1 MIQTQGL
8 NDGGGVKIRTSSSGA
23 VHGGGGS
30 HTFSSPTIQVTTTTN
45 RMIYP
50 DTGIIPWMRY
60 LYIEFINDN
69 GKVFSIGGYDDSLA
83 IEVTGTK
90 TLASVGDTASI
101 VIYNLPMLDS
111 LKLVQ
116 QGYTK
121 NVRIYCGYYNT
132 NKIKIFDGGV
142 TYTEEGKN
150 DKNTSILKIE
160 CANRLISDKFQTKI
174 SLPLNSGLN
183 MYRAIEE
190 VEAAFGISGQIEI
203 DDCLNEDS
211 LKGDLSR
218 YDTLRGWLEA
228 VIESSS
234 LDRNY
239 ALSTS
244 SKSALSKIMGYKKI
258 GSGDTYVINTRD
270 VNLQGF
276 PTVSYEGLK
285 IVLSPIYDM
294 SPGDI
299 ISIDNTIQATI
310 STLNSANTGY
320 LGNAVYFDK
329 DGLYNIRQMT
339 YNLSNRSDE
348 FNVEVLAMSKTN
360 FMASMLGEK
369 NK

>member
-1 MIQTQGL
+1 MAIQYQGL
-8 NDGGGVKIRTSSSGA
+8 LDGGGAKT
-23 VHGGGGS
+23 HGGGLTVDIS
-30 HTFSSPTIQVTTTTN
+30 TSANKV
-45 RMIYP
+45 IYP
-50 DTGIIPWMRY
+50 ETGTIPWMRY
-60 LYIEFINDN
+60 LYIEFMNEN
-69 GKVFSIGGYDDSLA
+69 GKIFPIGGYDDSLA
-83 IEVTGTK
+83 VEVTGTK
-90 TLASVGDTASI
+90 TLATVGDTASI
-101 VIYNLPMLDS
+101 TIYNLPMLDG
-111 LKLVQ
+111 LKLIQ

-142 TYTEEGKN
+142 TYIEEGKN
-150 DKNTSILKIE
+150 DRNTSILKIE
-160 CANRLISDKFQTKI
+160 CASRLISDRLQTRI

-183 MYRAIEE
+183 MYRAIQE

-228 VIESSS
+228 VIDSSS
-234 LDRNY
+234 LNRNY
-239 ALSTS
+239 AISTS
-244 SKSALSKIMGYKKI
+244 SKSGLVSVKGYKKI

-276 PTVSYEGLK
+276 PTVTYEGLK

-310 STLNSANTGY
+310 SMLNSANSGY
-320 LGNAVYFDK
+320 LGNKVYLDK

-339 YNLSNRSDE
+339 YDLSNRSDE

-360 FMASMLGEK
+360 FMASMLGE